1 MVNIV
6 AEFFPIG
13 TILEHLLGYAS
24 LKYAW
29 EVLLLPNTLNVI
41 AMLVKVCFYLK
52 IKVNA
57 KSVYI
62 FLTRKH

>member
-24 LKYAW
+24 LKYTC

-41 AMLVKVCFYLK
+41 VMLVTSLLLFKNK
-52 IKVNA
+52 G
-57 KSVYI
+57 
-62 FLTRKH
+62 